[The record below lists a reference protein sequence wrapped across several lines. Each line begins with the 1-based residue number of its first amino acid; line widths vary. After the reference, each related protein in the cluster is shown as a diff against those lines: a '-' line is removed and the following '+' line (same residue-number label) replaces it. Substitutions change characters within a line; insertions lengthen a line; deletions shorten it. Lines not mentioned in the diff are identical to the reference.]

1 MDNNNGLLGIILTN
15 PIKGGR
21 KMKKRVFLL
30 AMALSL
36 VFVFAAGTFS
46 DAQTV
51 KPIELKLSHFMSPMH
66 NLHADVFAPFSKTVE
81 EKTKGRVKI
90 TVYPGEALGKA
101 RDHYDMA
108 VNGVTD
114 IAFFIHGYT
123 TGRFPLTSVI
133 ELPFL
138 IPSAKVGSRVIWEL
152 YEKKYLTEYPGVKV
166 LSLWVHSPGHVHMA
180 KKPAKTLEDLK
191 GVRLRSPG
199 PLQTSLLREFGVSP
213 LTIPI
218 PELYQALQSGMADGA
233 VIPFSAMYDFKL
245 SDIVKHHTIGNLY
258 VMSMS
263 LVMNQKAWE
272 GLSPDIQKI
281 IEENSGSH
289 MSEMA
294 GASYDTYDLK
304 GIEAGKKAGA
314 AFYTLS
320 AEEKKRWVDRSK
332 SVTEKWIADTEA
344 KKLSGKKIYEETQQL
359 LIKYSK

>member
-1 MDNNNGLLGIILTN
+1 
-15 PIKGGR
+15 
-21 KMKKRVFLL
+21 
-30 AMALSL
+30 
-36 VFVFAAGTFS
+36 
-46 DAQTV
+46 
-51 KPIELKLSHFMSPMH
+51 
-66 NLHADVFAPFSKTVE
+66 
-81 EKTKGRVKI
+81 
-90 TVYPGEALGKA
+90 
-101 RDHYDMA
+101 
-108 VNGVTD
+108 
-114 IAFFIHGYT
+114 
-123 TGRFPLTSVI
+123 
-133 ELPFL
+133 
-138 IPSAKVGSRVIWEL
+138 
-152 YEKKYLTEYPGVKV
+152 
-166 LSLWVHSPGHVHMA
+166 MA

-199 PLQTSLLREFGVSP
+199 PLQTSLLRELGASP

-281 IEENSGSH
+281 MEESSGPH

-314 AFYTLS
+314 TFHTLP
-320 AEEKKRWVDRSK
+320 AEEKKRWVDRSR
-332 SVTEKWIADTEA
+332 SVTEKWIADTET
-344 KKLSGKKIYEETQQL
+344 KKLPGKKIYEEMQQL
-359 LIKYSK
+359 LTKYSK